1 MSRSFE
7 RYFAAALTRRVAELR
22 DRGATRKALNRA
34 ASDLGQ
40 LLHLD
45 GADEPRAL
53 AELVS
58 VTLAGNTAASRDEVS
73 RAVEA
78 GFRAGRAKP
87 YTPEG
92 AAPSPTPTPTP
103 LPPAAPTSAGD
114 LTARV
119 SHLEARLDRLA
130 HLERLAELLNQGR
143 P

>member
-22 DRGATRKALNRA
+22 DRGANRKALSRA

-58 VTLAGNTAASRDEVS
+58 VTLAGNPAASRDEVS

-92 AAPSPTPTPTP
+92 AAPSPTP

-114 LTARV
+114 LAARV

-130 HLERLAELLNQGR
+130 HLERLAELLDQGR

>member
-53 AELVS
+53 AELLS
-58 VTLAGNTAASRDEVS
+58 VTPAGNPAASRDEVS

-103 LPPAAPTSAGD
+103 PAAPTSAGD

-130 HLERLAELLNQGR
+130 HLERLAELLDQGR
-143 P
+143 S

>member
-7 RYFAAALTRRVAELR
+7 RYFAAALNRRVEELR
-22 DRGATRKALNRA
+22 ERGATRKALSRA

-58 VTLAGNTAASRDEVS
+58 VTLAANPAASRDEVT
-73 RAVEA
+73 RAVET

-87 YTPEG
+87 YTPES
-92 AAPSPTPTPTP
+92 AAPSPTP
-103 LPPAAPTSAGD
+103 APTSAGD

-130 HLERLAELLNQGR
+130 CLERLAELLDQGR
-143 P
+143 R

>member
-7 RYFAAALTRRVAELR
+7 RYFAAALNRRVAELR

-58 VTLAGNTAASRDEVS
+58 VTLAGNPAASRDEVS

-92 AAPSPTPTPTP
+92 AAPSPTPTP

-130 HLERLAELLNQGR
+130 RLERLAELLDQGH

>member
-22 DRGATRKALNRA
+22 DRGATRKALSRA

-45 GADEPRAL
+45 GADERQAL
-53 AELVS
+53 AELVT
-58 VTLAGNTAASRDEVS
+58 VTLAANPAASRDEVS
-73 RAVEA
+73 RAVET
-78 GFRAGRAKP
+78 GFRSGRAKP

-92 AAPSPTPTPTP
+92 AAPAPTPTPTT
-103 LPPAAPTSAGD
+103 APTSAGD
-114 LTARV
+114 LAARV
-119 SHLEARLDRLA
+119 SHLEARLDRLDR
-130 HLERLAELLNQGR
+130 LERIAALLDQGR

>member
-7 RYFAAALTRRVAELR
+7 RYFAAALNRRVEQLR
-22 DRGATRKALNRA
+22 ERGATRKALSRA

-58 VTLAGNTAASRDEVS
+58 VTLAANPAASRDEVR
-73 RAVEA
+73 RAVET

-87 YTPEG
+87 YTPES
-92 AAPSPTPTPTP
+92 AAPSPTPAPPT
-103 LPPAAPTSAGD
+103 APTSAGD
-114 LTARV
+114 LAARV

-130 HLERLAELLNQGR
+130 RLERLAELLDQGR

>member
-45 GADEPRAL
+45 GADERQAL
-53 AELVS
+53 AELVT
-58 VTLAGNTAASRDEVS
+58 VTLAANPAASRDEVS

-78 GFRAGRAKP
+78 GFRSGRAKP

-92 AAPSPTPTPTP
+92 AAPAPTPTPTP
-103 LPPAAPTSAGD
+103 TTAPTSAGD
-114 LTARV
+114 LAARV

-130 HLERLAELLNQGR
+130 HLERLAALLDQGR

>member
-7 RYFAAALTRRVAELR
+7 RYFAAALNRRVAELR

-58 VTLAGNTAASRDEVS
+58 VTLAGNPAASRDEVS

-92 AAPSPTPTPTP
+92 AAPSPTPTPT
-103 LPPAAPTSAGD
+103 PPAAPTSAGD

>member
-45 GADEPRAL
+45 GADERQAL
-53 AELVS
+53 AELVT
-58 VTLAGNTAASRDEVS
+58 VTLAANPAASRDEVS

-78 GFRAGRAKP
+78 GFRSGRAKP

-92 AAPSPTPTPTP
+92 AAPAPTPTPTT
-103 LPPAAPTSAGD
+103 APTAAGD
-114 LTARV
+114 LAARV
-119 SHLEARLDRLA
+119 SHLEARLDRLDR
-130 HLERLAELLNQGR
+130 LERIAALLDQGR

>member
-7 RYFAAALTRRVAELR
+7 RYFAAALNRRVAELR

-58 VTLAGNTAASRDEVS
+58 VTLAGNPAASRDEVS

-92 AAPSPTPTPTP
+92 AAPSPTPTP

>member
-22 DRGATRKALNRA
+22 DRGATRKALSRA

-45 GADEPRAL
+45 GADERQAL
-53 AELVS
+53 AELVT
-58 VTLAGNTAASRDEVS
+58 VTLAGNPTASRDEVS

-78 GFRAGRAKP
+78 GFRTGRAKP

-92 AAPSPTPTPTP
+92 AAPSPTPTPTT
-103 LPPAAPTSAGD
+103 APTSAGD
-114 LTARV
+114 LDARV

-130 HLERLAELLNQGR
+130 HLERLAALLDQGR

>member
-22 DRGATRKALNRA
+22 DRGATRKALSRA

-45 GADEPRAL
+45 GADERQAL
-53 AELVS
+53 AELVT
-58 VTLAGNTAASRDEVS
+58 VTLAANPAASRDEVS
-73 RAVEA
+73 HAVEA

-92 AAPSPTPTPTP
+92 AAPAPTPTPTT
-103 LPPAAPTSAGD
+103 APTSAGD
-114 LTARV
+114 LAARV

-130 HLERLAELLNQGR
+130 HLERIAALLDQGH

>member
-7 RYFAAALTRRVAELR
+7 RYFAAALNRRVAELR

-58 VTLAGNTAASRDEVS
+58 VTLAGNPAASRDEVS
-73 RAVEA
+73 HAVEA

-92 AAPSPTPTPTP
+92 AAPSPTPTP

-119 SHLEARLDRLA
+119 SHLEARLDRLDR
-130 HLERLAELLNQGR
+130 LERIAELLDQGR